1 MCYDVENPPT
11 FLQPI
16 GLAQIP
22 SYHLIN
28 RGGLDLSLS
37 SWISSLHCRSYSR
50 LSSLQNAPGHTRGV
64 TEYYH
69 FDRKTGGGKKMRS
82 GILLVALFVA
92 MKLHSSQSSCEEHA
106 HRSTDSEE
114 GPGLGNIQRTI
125 LKRYNGLDYD
135 SFVGL
140 MGRRGAD
147 INDLPPSP
155 HKREMDDVFVGLMG
169 RRNSEL
175 GFGTGIDIGHTAD
188 IGNMRPLRKEVYPET
203 RKGGLFFNKCRL
215 RFRRGL

>member
-1 MCYDVENPPT
+1 
-11 FLQPI
+11 
-16 GLAQIP
+16 
-22 SYHLIN
+22 
-28 RGGLDLSLS
+28 
-37 SWISSLHCRSYSR
+37 
-50 LSSLQNAPGHTRGV
+50 
-64 TEYYH
+64 
-69 FDRKTGGGKKMRS
+69 MRS

-92 MKLHSSQSSCEEHA
+92 MKLHSSQSSCEEPAAGA
-106 HRSTDSEE
+106 HRSIDSEE
-114 GPGLGNIQRTI
+114 GPGLGNIQRTV

-140 MGRRGAD
+140 MGRRSAD

-175 GFGTGIDIGHTAD
+175 G
-188 IGNMRPLRKEVYPET
+188 NMRPLRKEVFPER
-203 RKGGLFFNKCRL
+203 RKGGIFFNKCRL

>member
-1 MCYDVENPPT
+1 
-11 FLQPI
+11 
-16 GLAQIP
+16 
-22 SYHLIN
+22 
-28 RGGLDLSLS
+28 
-37 SWISSLHCRSYSR
+37 
-50 LSSLQNAPGHTRGV
+50 
-64 TEYYH
+64 
-69 FDRKTGGGKKMRS
+69 MRS

-140 MGRRGAD
+140 MGRRGAG
-147 INDLPPSP
+147 
-155 HKREMDDVFVGLMG
+155 KWEMDDVFVGLMG

-175 GFGTGIDIGHTAD
+175 
-188 IGNMRPLRKEVYPET
+188 GNMRPLRKEVYPET

>member
-1 MCYDVENPPT
+1 
-11 FLQPI
+11 
-16 GLAQIP
+16 
-22 SYHLIN
+22 
-28 RGGLDLSLS
+28 
-37 SWISSLHCRSYSR
+37 
-50 LSSLQNAPGHTRGV
+50 
-64 TEYYH
+64 
-69 FDRKTGGGKKMRS
+69 MRS

-92 MKLHSSQSSCEEHA
+92 MKLHSSQSSCEEPAAGA

-140 MGRRGAD
+140 MGRRSAG
-147 INDLPPSP
+147 
-155 HKREMDDVFVGLMG
+155 KREMDDVFVGLMG

-175 GFGTGIDIGHTAD
+175 
-188 IGNMRPLRKEVYPET
+188 GNMRPLRKEVYPET

>member
-175 GFGTGIDIGHTAD
+175 G
-188 IGNMRPLRKEVYPET
+188 NMRPLRKEVYPET